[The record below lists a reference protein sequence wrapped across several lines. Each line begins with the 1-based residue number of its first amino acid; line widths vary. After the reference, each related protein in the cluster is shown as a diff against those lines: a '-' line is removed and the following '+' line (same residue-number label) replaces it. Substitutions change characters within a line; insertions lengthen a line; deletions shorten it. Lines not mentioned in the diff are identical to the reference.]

1 MMKLNEYKKNHICF
15 IFEEVVKSI
24 KGLFVFI
31 VLCFANLDEGGIYG
45 VLILILLC
53 VINSILKWI
62 MIEFYINNNELIY
75 KSGIINKK
83 KLEIPFNKINTID
96 INKNII
102 DKMFNICTLK
112 VDTGAVK
119 EVGQEIK
126 IKINKEEA
134 YKIRNFINGI
144 NSKSVY
150 EDLEKIES
158 PTNRAFSKTISFK
171 EIFLY
176 SISKSKILW
185 AVGGIFF
192 IGDFLKNLE
201 ETFKISIT
209 NNIVEN
215 VEIERLFSIGLV
227 KSIGMVILLF
237 MFIYIFISTIFMIF
251 EMIRLYNFT
260 LTNDKNDIKIKY
272 GLLTVKEYSIPRN
285 KIYAIRYK
293 QNLLQQLFK
302 IFQIE
307 VVTVGYGDEQNE
319 QAILYPV
326 ANREFINSTLN
337 LILPTFEFDGEIN
350 KPTKDVLSR
359 FIIKRTIIL
368 IIFVIIPLFFLIPKS
383 YLIIKLILFF
393 ILILLNIFLGF
404 LNYKNTSLG
413 ISKELLVAS
422 SGGIEKVTTLI
433 KQEYLQSVEIR
444 ENPFQR
450 KKSVCDYKLDIYSNK
465 IGDIVFI
472 KNMKKIL
479 LNTIE
484 ENLIL

>member
-1 MMKLNEYKKNHICF
+1 MMKSNEYRKNHISF
-15 IFEEVVKSI
+15 IWEEIIKSI
-24 KGLFVFI
+24 KGLFIFL
-31 VLCFANLDEGGIYG
+31 VLSFANLDEGGIY
-45 VLILILLC
+45 VIIILILLG
-53 VINSILKWI
+53 VISSILKWVTI
-62 MIEFYINNNELIY
+62 KFYINNNELIY
-75 KSGIINKK
+75 ISGIINRR
-83 KLEIPFNKINTID
+83 KLEIPFDKINTID

-102 DKMFNICTLK
+102 DRIFNVCTLK

-126 IKINKEEA
+126 IKIYNEEA

-144 NSKSVY
+144 NSKRVY
-150 EDLEKIES
+150 EDLKEIQYSK
-158 PTNRAFSKTISFK
+158 NKVFSKTISFK

-201 ETFKISIT
+201 ETFKFSIT

-215 VEIERLFSIGLV
+215 VEVERFFSTGLV
-227 KSIGMVILLF
+227 KSIGILILLF
-237 MFIYIFISTIFMIF
+237 MFIYIFISIIFMIF

-260 LTNDKNDIKIKY
+260 LTDDKNDIKIKY

-326 ANREFINSTLN
+326 ANKEFINSTLK
-337 LILPTFEFDGEIN
+337 LILPTFKFNGEIN
-350 KPTKDVLSR
+350 KPTKDVISR
-359 FIIKRTIIL
+359 FIIKRSIIL
-368 IIFVIIPLFFLIPKS
+368 IIFVIIPLFFVVPKS

-393 ILILLNIFLGF
+393 ILFLFNIFLGL

-422 SGGIEKVTTLI
+422 SGSIEKITTLV

-450 KKSVCDYKLDIYSNK
+450 KKSICDYKLDIYSNK
-465 IGDIVFI
+465 MGDAVFI
-472 KNMKKIL
+472 KNMKRIL
-479 LNTIE
+479 LNTID